1 MCEND
6 YSWMINIFNILF
18 TFSVKYLTVFSKWS
32 IESFNSLNWPHVG
45 QACAKDN
52 KNEELPA
59 PRSDGHCVRK
69 PLTDEMILISPI

>member
-45 QACAKDN
+45 QAVIYIIN
-52 KNEELPA
+52 K
-59 PRSDGHCVRK
+59 CVK
-69 PLTDEMILISPI
+69 GKKNL